1 MGGSRGGAR
10 QKERQDDM
18 DTDDDLTAE
27 SPGDTTIALFEERA
41 GTAIRRAWHDG
52 RWFFSVIDV
61 VGVLTDA
68 PKPRQYW
75 YDMKRYVHDEGF
87 RELSEKIRQLKM
99 PSSDGKNY
107 RTDAADTET
116 LLRLVQSIPSPKA
129 EPFKRWLAKAGA
141 ERLREEAQPSLA
153 VERLRGLYRKKG
165 YADQWIERRLEK
177 IGVRTVVTTEWSM
190 RGAREDRD
198 FAVLTDTLSTGTFD
212 ITTSEHKAIKGLTA
226 RQNLQDSMTVMEL
239 ALSSLAEA
247 TAATLHQE
255 RDSKG
260 LPALRRDA
268 SEAGEVG
275 GAARRDVEARTSK
288 QVVSTIN
295 YKQLQQERARELQLR
310 LFSAPDDGDSE

>member
-1 MGGSRGGAR
+1 
-10 QKERQDDM
+10 M

-27 SPGDTTIALFEERA
+27 SPDNTTLALFEERA
-41 GTAIRRAWHDG
+41 GAAVRRAWHDG

-61 VGVLTDA
+61 VGLLTDA

-87 RELSEKIRQLKM
+87 RELSAKIRQLKM
-99 PSSDGKNY
+99 PSADGKLY
-107 RTDAADTET
+107 TTDAADTET

-153 VERLRGLYRKKG
+153 VERLRALYRKKG

-177 IGVRTVVTTEWSM
+177 IGVRTVVTTEWSV

-212 ITTSEHKAIKGLTA
+212 ITTSEHKAVKGLTA

-260 LPALRRDA
+260 VPALRRDA

-275 GAARRDVEARTSK
+275 GAARRDVEARTGK
-288 QVVSTIN
+288 PVVSTIN
-295 YKQLQQERARELQLR
+295 YKQLQQERARELQPR
-310 LFSAPDDGDSE
+310 LLSTLDDGDDA